1 MDLPAVSIVV
11 AAYNRS
17 NVLELA
23 IASAVAQTF
32 TDWEMLVVGDAC
44 TDDSEQV
51 VRAFGDPRIDW
62 ENLPVNHGDQSGPSN
77 HGVGRARGRYVAFL
91 NQDDLWFPDHLER
104 SVATLERSPGAGG
117 VYSPVCF
124 VDPADGTS
132 SLTPS
137 WTGRYETTR
146 VIAPATGWL
155 MRRET
160 IDRVGPWRARH
171 ECHEAPSRD
180 WMTRATRAG
189 VTFAQV
195 PHLTV
200 LALPSG
206 ARAGSYR
213 NRDDS
218 EQRRLWER
226 MQADP
231 GMREALLTDIAM
243 SASAELIRP
252 RPLGHARQAVRDGV
266 VKAFGSRWIP
276 VKTALRYRRKGGLVD
291 DLRRIRGL
299 PPHEHAP

>member
-1 MDLPAVSIVV
+1 MDSPAVSIVV

-17 NVLELA
+17 NVLRLA

-51 VRAFGDPRIDW
+51 VKGIGDPRIEW
-62 ENLPVNHGDQSGPSN
+62 ENLPVNLGDQSGPNN
-77 HGVGRARGRYVAFL
+77 HGVARARGRCIAFL

-104 SVATLERSPGAGG
+104 SLAHLERSPRAGG
-117 VYSPVCF
+117 VYSPVGF
-124 VDPADGTS
+124 VDPAGRMTFA
-132 SLTPS
+132 PS
-137 WTGRYETTR
+137 WSDSYETTR
-146 VIAPATGWL
+146 VIAPASGWL
-155 MRRET
+155 IRRET
-160 IDRVGPWRARH
+160 IDRIGPWRARH

-180 WMTRATRAG
+180 WMTRASRAG

-195 PHLTV
+195 PYLTV

-213 NRDDS
+213 NRDDA

-231 GMREALLTDIAM
+231 LMREALLAEAAL

-252 RPLGHARQAVRDGV
+252 RPLGHAGQAARDV
-266 VKAFGSRWIP
+266 VVAAFGSRWIP
-276 VKTALRYRRKGGLVD
+276 AKTALRYRRKGGLVD

-299 PPHEHAP
+299 PPHEHAS